1 MSSIL
6 GKFLCRQLLQI
17 LFSLQVREKLGCLG
31 LDMLRETE
39 CASLL
44 RNTHRSRSARPI
56 EYILEQ
62 MMMDRAE
69 VRKVQVAVGKRFAGS
84 RIGNL
89 GFEIVEFALVAQI
102 KLVNEDRR
110 IFVGVRIVGRVV
122 HATATQALR

>member
-6 GKFLCRQLLQI
+6 GKYLCRQLLQI

-62 MMMDRAE
+62 KMMDRAE
-69 VRKVQVAVGKRFAGS
+69 MRKVQVAVGKRFAGS

-102 KLVNEDRR
+102 KLVTDRKSTR
-110 IFVGVRIVGRVV
+110 
-122 HATATQALR
+122 LNS